1 MDRWRLA
8 LGVTLLFLVGLS
20 LWPVWA
26 GDFLPLH
33 DGAQIEHQASILY
46 DWNVRSSFRAAFE
59 RLPYP
64 TPNAL
69 GPYLITLFAPLVGV
83 HLGFKVVLTLA
94 LLAVPLSAY
103 ALVRAAHHSAWLLLA
118 VVPWMWHQDVWIG
131 HLGQI
136 LGLPMLLTLLAV
148 HLSFARDPGPW
159 RAVLQVVM
167 LALLATTDLLLW
179 FTGAALLTVL
189 GASVGWRWRRWWGAP
204 LLAVRE
210 LALALPSMALLV
222 PWVRAEWLG
231 RGGFGGEW
239 TLPMDTVKLLFSRLF
254 DVFGPRGTA
263 LDSLADLLFNRP
275 GDPISALWLLGIG
288 LWTLAAV
295 RQGREGFGATGR
307 PMPAAA
313 PYANLPIQTANAAV
327 ATPPAQ
333 LLRNRPWSG
342 TAYLG
347 WAFAWVAA
355 GLLLLPT
362 NILKPVWIHGFA
374 PRLVTVLALLG
385 ALALPLRPDW
395 PPMTARW
402 RTWAG
407 TAALLVAAAWMA
419 LSALRS
425 TVLTQQEFSHLR
437 AAMATVPPDKSLL
450 VLRSN
455 DQSRWMQP
463 AIFHHVGQWWGAL
476 GGGAVP
482 FSFRDPALQPV
493 RPRPGRLLPSPP
505 ADSHDQFNWNDHGR
519 FYDFIAV
526 YREPFA
532 PEIRAEAMLRSWPR
546 LYHRGRWQVF
556 QNLRTERWPPP
567 PALAPPANAD
577 EAVTDALLGL
587 WAPWMGWQFWQAEA
601 PTDELAGRRENLIR
615 HLLNWPVREVQGL
628 APEAMPQAV
637 PAQRELEDS
646 LASPRLRGGLLQQRP
661 EMLAP
666 LRFRPLNLPRRAT
679 PDMLP

>member
-1 MDRWRLA
+1 MERWRLA

-20 LWPVWA
+20 LWPVWV
-26 GDFLPLH
+26 GDFLPLQ

-59 RLPYP
+59 RVPYP

-69 GPYLITLFAPLVGV
+69 GPYLITLFAPLLGV

-103 ALVRAAHHSAWLLLA
+103 GLLRAARQSPWLLLA

-148 HLSFARDPGPW
+148 HLAFARDPGPW
-159 RAVLQVVM
+159 RAMILGLL
-167 LALLATTDLLLW
+167 LAMLATTDLLLW
-179 FTGAALLTVL
+179 FTGAALLIVL
-189 GASVGWRWRRWWGAP
+189 GGAVGWHWRRWWGAP
-204 LLAVRE
+204 LLMVRE
-210 LALALPSMALLV
+210 LGLALPSLALLT
-222 PWVRAEWLG
+222 PWLRAELVG
-231 RGGFGGEW
+231 RGGFAGEW
-239 TLPMDTVKLLFSRLF
+239 TLPMDTLKLLFSRLF

-295 RQGREGFGATGR
+295 RQQREGLGGLGHGR
-307 PMPAAA
+307 PSSA
-313 PYANLPIQTANAAV
+313 PYASVPLQTANAAPGSS
-327 ATPPAQ
+327 AGH
-333 LLRNRPWSG
+333 LGRDRPWSG
-342 TAYLG
+342 SAYLS
-347 WAFAWVAA
+347 WAFVWTAA

-362 NILKPVWIHGFA
+362 HLLKPVWIHGVA

-385 ALALPLRPDW
+385 ALALPLHPDL
-395 PPMTARW
+395 PPLTARW

-455 DQSRWMQP
+455 DQSRWLQP
-463 AIFHHVGQWWGAL
+463 AIFHDVGQWWGAL
-476 GGGAVP
+476 GGGGVP

-493 RPRPGRLLPSPP
+493 RPRAGQLLPSPP
-505 ADSHDQFNWNDHGR
+505 ADAHDQFNWTDHGR
-519 FYDFIAV
+519 FYEFMAV
-526 YREPFA
+526 YRDPFA
-532 PEIRAEAMLRSWPR
+532 PELRAEAMLRSWPR
-546 LYHRGRWQVF
+546 LYRRGRWQVF
-556 QNLRTERWPPP
+556 QNLRPEKWPPP
-567 PALAPPANAD
+567 PVLPPPANSD

-601 PTDELAGRRENLIR
+601 PIDELAARRENLIR
-615 HLLNWPVREVQGL
+615 HLLQWPAREVHGQE
-628 APEAMPQAV
+628 PDAV
-637 PAQRELEDS
+637 PQLVPLQRHLEDG
-646 LASPRLRGGLLQQRP
+646 LPSPRLRGGLLQQRSDV
-661 EMLAP
+661 LAP
-666 LRFRPLNLPRRAT
+666 LRLRPIALPMHAT